1 MRPSGY
7 IYNKTIYDIITM
19 VSLEDLLS
27 PSSIGIAFILSVIV
41 MLFQYFRQAID
52 GLKDT
57 TNREF
62 QIINE
67 NLRRL
72 ELEIRYREEL
82 DEVRKGIDELNRK
95 LSGLQKQRRF

>member
-1 MRPSGY
+1 
-7 IYNKTIYDIITM
+7 M

-57 TNREF
+57 TNKEF

-67 NLRRL
+67 NLKRL
-72 ELEIRYREEL
+72 EIEIKYREEL
-82 DEVRKGIDELNRK
+82 NEMRKVIDELRRE
-95 LSGLQKQRRF
+95 LSELQKERRI